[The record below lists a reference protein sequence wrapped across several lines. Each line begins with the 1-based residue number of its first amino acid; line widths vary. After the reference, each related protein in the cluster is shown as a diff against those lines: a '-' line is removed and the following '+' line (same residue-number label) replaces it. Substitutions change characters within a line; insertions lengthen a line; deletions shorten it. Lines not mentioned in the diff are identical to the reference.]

1 MLLAARIRIRC
12 PANCLAMSERL
23 PDTTSDRG
31 MLPLRRSAA
40 PPANAILATS
50 PCVEPSNGTS
60 SRRPSAGGH
69 IANDTN
75 ATATVRN
82 CSESRDR
89 GDGNRIRFDYR
100 AIVNARC
107 ERAPEDCVNCAKRG
121 WVRFCTTAERNP
133 NVAIGFVWGKPD
145 REPSL
150 PPHHTAAATRPPRHS
165 CHAATYRRRR
175 AAGS

>member
-1 MLLAARIRIRC
+1 MLLAARIKMRC
-12 PANCLAMSERL
+12 PANCLAMSKRL
-23 PDTTSDRG
+23 PDTTSDCG
-31 MLPLRRSAA
+31 MLPLRKSAA
-40 PPANAILATS
+40 PPANAIFATS

-89 GDGNRIRFDYR
+89 GDGNRIRFEYR

-107 ERAPEDCVNCAKRG
+107 GRTALGCVNCAQPS
-121 WVRFCTTAERNP
+121 WVRFCTTLERNSGGATGFP
-133 NVAIGFVWGKPD
+133 WEKPGSSPASTAHCRVA
-145 REPSL
+145 
-150 PPHHTAAATRPPRHS
+150 T
-165 CHAATYRRRR
+165 
-175 AAGS
+175 